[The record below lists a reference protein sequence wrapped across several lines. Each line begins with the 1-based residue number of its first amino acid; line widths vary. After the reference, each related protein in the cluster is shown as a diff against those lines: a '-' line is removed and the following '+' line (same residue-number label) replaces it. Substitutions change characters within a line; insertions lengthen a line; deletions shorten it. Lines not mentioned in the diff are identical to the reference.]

1 MRRIA
6 LLLLAAC
13 SSTPDPAPPKRPN
26 NELVVG
32 DFARKPP
39 DGEMAVR
46 FSADGTFFFAKT
58 RSELART
65 PHLADGTF
73 KVDGDQLTF
82 LAEKGMC
89 ADGVKKVSME
99 LGGHAPVIVFEDAD
113 PVMAAQACAR
123 AKFRNAGQ
131 VCVSPSRFFVHASVY
146 EDFAGAMRELS
157 RLRAPVDAFFDKV
170 LVNSDV
176 SEERDNRLRLL
187 AKVRDAMGQVA
198 DFSQVTG

>member
-1 MRRIA
+1 MRRFT
-6 LLLLAAC
+6 LLVLAAC

-46 FSADGTFFFAKT
+46 FGADGTYFFVKSKA
-58 RSELART
+58 ELGRT

-89 ADGVKKVSME
+89 ADGASSGSYKI
-99 LGGHAPVIVFEDAD
+99 VIS
-113 PVMAAQACAR
+113 
-123 AKFRNAGQ
+123 KIGI
-131 VCVSPSRFFVHASVY
+131 RFT
-146 EDFAGAMRELS
+146 
-157 RLRAPVDAFFDKV
+157 K
-170 LVNSDV
+170 
-176 SEERDNRLRLL
+176 
-187 AKVRDAMGQVA
+187 VA
-198 DFSQVTG
+198 DDCADRARLDGQTLWRL